1 MAHRFKTPQTTYIG
15 KNALLSAERDICR
28 LGSKALIVIG
38 KSMIKQGYADMLVTM
53 LGKNSIDSV
62 NFSEITGEPTDKMI
76 EQGLTLYQN
85 ENCDFIIGFGG
96 GSPLDAAKAIGI
108 LAGSSH
114 KISHYNG
121 KEITHAIPPLVAIP
135 STAGTGSEATPF
147 TIITDTKNEIKMLLK
162 GDPLM
167 PDVAIIDPLFSM
179 QMPRKVTLATGLDA
193 LTHAIEAFTSR
204 KAFSESDL
212 FALSAIERIFVNLP
226 AAVKDGRDEN
236 AREQMAI
243 AAYEAG
249 VSFCNSSVT
258 IVHGMSR
265 PIGALFHIPHGLSN
279 AMLLA
284 ECLSY
289 IADGAYDRFAVL
301 GRKVANAD
309 AADDDKTASG
319 KFISA
324 VSDLCKTC
332 GVPSLGEYGIDK
344 QKFLAEADKMASDAI
359 ASGSPANTR
368 KPITKEDILQI
379 YNNLWKE

>member
-15 KNALLSAERDICR
+15 KNALASAERDICS
-28 LGSKALIVIG
+28 LGSKALIITG
-38 KSMIKQGYADMLVTM
+38 KSMIKQGHIDTLTAM
-53 LGKNSIDSV
+53 LGKNNIDSV
-62 NFSEITGEPTDKMI
+62 IFSEISGEPTDKMI
-76 EQGLTLYQN
+76 EQGLSQYKEQQ
-85 ENCDFIIGFGG
+85 CDFIIGFGG

-114 KISHYNG
+114 KISYYNG
-121 KEITHAIPPLVAIP
+121 KEVTHAIPPLVEIP
-135 STAGTGSEATPF
+135 STSGTGSEATPF

-167 PDVAIIDPLFSM
+167 PDVAIVDPLFSM
-179 QMPRKVTLATGLDA
+179 QMPKEVTVATGLDA

-212 FALSAIERIFVNLP
+212 FALSAIERIFLNLP
-226 AAVKDGRDEN
+226 LVLKNGQDET
-236 AREQMAI
+236 ARQQMAI

-249 VSFCNSSVT
+249 ISFCNASVT

-265 PIGALFHIPHGLSN
+265 PIGALFHVPHGLSN
-279 AMLLA
+279 AMLLT

-289 IADGAYDRFAVL
+289 IADGAYERFAIL
-301 GRKVANAD
+301 GRKVAGAD
-309 AADDDKTASG
+309 AADDDEAATG
-319 KFISA
+319 KFIDA
-324 VSDLCKTC
+324 VSSLCETC
-332 GVPSLGEYGIDK
+332 EIPTLSEYGLDK
-344 QKFLAEADKMASDAI
+344 QRFLNAADKMASDAI

-379 YNNLWKE
+379 YHNLWN